1 MAKVPFELV
10 SIETDK
16 ILSKMLETKDQSEAN
31 DLYHQYF
38 EFLKKSGW
46 SEEDFDKATTEYVN
60 KNWGKKEPPTLTQ
73 WIEGPSGQKM
83 ELKYNSPISK
93 KN

>member
-16 ILSKMLETKDQSEAN
+16 ILSKMLDVKDQSEAN

-46 SEEDFDKATTEYVN
+46 TEEEFDKATTDYVN
-60 KNWGKKEPPTLTQ
+60 KNWAQKEPTLTQ
-73 WIEGPSGQKM
+73 WTKGPSGQKM